1 MTHLSPIL
9 VIRRSLTHRWR
20 QAAAL
25 AAAFAIAVAVL
36 AGALIIGDSMR
47 ASLGRLL
54 LSRLGETELAATPG
68 RLFPA
73 DLAGRLNG
81 RLGSPAAVC
90 TLRVQASLR
99 TGEESPPIPGFTLL
113 GVDADFQRLFPD
125 SPLPRLAGR
134 QVAISQ
140 STARQYGLKTG
151 DDLVILL
158 PRSPGQADAT
168 LFSQRRADQ
177 VLRPMRLQVASIL
190 DDAGPAGFSLA
201 QDQQLPRNLLMDRRA
216 LAEAIGQP
224 AAGNLLLITAQA
236 AKSASVQL
244 ALQQTLTLADLGLR
258 LQAGDSSIYVQDAG
272 LLLSESSVSAAM
284 ALAKGMDAPAET
296 TSVYL
301 AMTIADPSRQTS
313 AAYAMVAG
321 RSGDDVP
328 DGQIDITQWL
338 AEDLAAAPGDAI
350 TLDYLVPAAD
360 GSYSTA
366 SLNLKVRGIVPIPDR
381 QMVPELEG
389 ISTAKRIDTWD
400 VPFPVDLAK
409 VKPRDDL
416 YWDQYGPSPKAFLA
430 LSAMRAMWHA
440 ASPGDARW
448 ITGVRVQ
455 TPASRD
461 QQGTQAALA
470 EGLPRLLP
478 ADKTGFDLR
487 PVRQQAITASQG
499 SADFGILFASMSFF
513 IVISAG
519 AMVATLVRLG
529 VQQRSGELGL
539 MLACGVSRRKTVLM
553 LGGELTLT
561 LLVGL
566 AVGLALAVGYA
577 WTVLRL
583 LASGRG
589 MPWSVPDLRLYAEP
603 ATLAA
608 ASVACLLGGMAC
620 AAMAMRGVLQQPAAR
635 LLSGAPAANTGT
647 KPRKAFLARMLAI
660 LALAAGVVCLFL
672 PKWNPHISATDAFF
686 PAGGLLLIAGL
697 ACFRAVVSNVG
708 WHASI
713 GRPRESWYRRAGS
726 IARRGEKEPTVGGR
740 PTEDL
745 TFRSLIATNLAA
757 RPLRSL
763 LTAGLFASA
772 SFILIGVALYRPTA
786 GAMSLADRS
795 SPSGG
800 YAMKLTLMVPPGYDL
815 STQTG
820 RRKLGFT
827 AQDEPSWQGVDVQSL
842 VQAGEGDV
850 SCLNLARPAGARI
863 LGIDARFIARGGF
876 TVHTLN
882 PSSQPW
888 QILTQLGPDG
898 VIPIFGDAESMQWIL
913 KRSIGEV
920 FDLPRP
926 GGSPL
931 RVQLAGVVEGGLFS
945 GEVLMARENFAREF
959 PQAARPTVF
968 LLDIPVS
975 SLDAVRQSLLRTL
988 GDFGVSAEPV
998 ETILDRVLGV
1008 QRLYMSIF
1016 LLLGGLGLALGS
1028 VGQVAILLR
1037 QAFERRRE
1045 LAILLAQG
1053 FTRRRVGLLLAGEQ
1067 ATLLLAGLLI
1077 GSASAII
1084 AALAV
1089 MDHPAL
1095 GAMAL
1100 SMALIGAVGCVAT
1113 LCAIPL
1119 AVPRDALRALRQE

>member
-1 MTHLSPIL
+1 MTHLSSIL

-20 QAAAL
+20 HAAAL

-47 ASLGRLL
+47 ASLARLL
-54 LSRLGETELAATPG
+54 LSRLGQTELAATPG

-81 RLGSPAAVC
+81 RLGSLAAVC
-90 TLRVQASLR
+90 TLQVQASLR

-113 GVDADFQRLFPD
+113 GVDADFQRLFPG
-125 SPLPRLAGR
+125 STLPRLAGR
-134 QVAISQ
+134 QVAISR

-158 PRSPGQADAT
+158 PRSPGAADAT

-177 VLRPMRLQVASIL
+177 VLRPMRLQVGFIL
-190 DDAGPAGFSLA
+190 DDAGPVGFSLA
-201 QDQQLPRNLLMDRRA
+201 QDQQIPRNLLMDRRA

-224 AAGNLLLITAQA
+224 AAGNLLLIGARA
-236 AKSASVQL
+236 DKSASVEL
-244 ALQQTLTLADLGLR
+244 ALKQTLTMADLGLR

-284 ALAKGMDAPAET
+284 TSGKAMDAPAET

-301 AMTIADPSRQTS
+301 AMAIADPSRKTS

-328 DGQIDITQWL
+328 EGQIDLTRWL
-338 AEDLAAAPGDAI
+338 AEDLAAAPGDAV

-360 GSYSTA
+360 GGYSTA
-366 SLNLKVRGIVPIPDR
+366 SLNLKVRRIVPIPDR

-409 VKPRDDL
+409 VKPRDDA
-416 YWDQYGPSPKAFLA
+416 YWDQYGPSPKAFVA
-430 LSAMRAMWHA
+430 MSAMREMWHA
-440 ASPGDARW
+440 ASPGDVRW

-455 TPASRD
+455 SPASRD
-461 QQGTQAALA
+461 QQGTQAAIA

-478 ADKTGFDLR
+478 PNKTGFDLR
-487 PVRQQAITASQG
+487 PVRQQAMIASQG
-499 SADFGILFASMSFF
+499 SADFGMLFASMSFF

-539 MLACGVSRRKTVLM
+539 MLACGVSRTKTVLM

-566 AVGLALAVGYA
+566 GVGLALAVGYA
-577 WTVLRL
+577 WAVLHL
-583 LASGRG
+583 LASGQG
-589 MPWSVPDLRLYAEP
+589 MPWSVPDLRPYAEP

-608 ASVACLLGGMAC
+608 APVACLLGGMAC
-620 AAMAMRGVLQQPAAR
+620 AAMALRGVLRQPAAR
-635 LLSGAPAANTGT
+635 LLSGAPVADIGA
-647 KPRKAFLARMLAI
+647 KPRKAFLARLLAI
-660 LALAAGVVCLFL
+660 LALAGGIACLLL
-672 PKWNPHISATDAFF
+672 PKWNSRVTPTDAFF
-686 PAGGLLLIAGL
+686 LAGGLLLIAGL
-697 ACFRAVVSNVG
+697 AWFRAVIFS
-708 WHASI
+708 ASI
-713 GRPRESWYRRAGS
+713 G
-726 IARRGEKEPTVGGR
+726 T
-740 PTEDL
+740 PTEAL
-745 TFRSLIATNLAA
+745 TVRTLIATNLAA

-786 GAMSLADRS
+786 DAMPLADRS

-800 YAMKLTLMVPPGYDL
+800 YAMRLTLMVPPGYDL
-815 STQTG
+815 STAAG

-827 AQDEPSWQGVDVQSL
+827 AEDEPLWQGVEVQSL
-842 VQAGEGDV
+842 LQAGEGDV

-876 TVHTLN
+876 TVHTPK
-882 PSSQPW
+882 PSAEPW
-888 QILTQLGPDG
+888 RVLTQPGPDG
-898 VIPIFGDAESMQWIL
+898 AIPIFGDAESMQWIL
-913 KRSIGEV
+913 KRSVGEV

-926 GGSPL
+926 GGAPL
-931 RVQLAGVVEGGLFS
+931 RVQLAGVVQGGLFS
-945 GEVLMARENFAREF
+945 GEVLMARDNFAREF

-975 SLDAVRQSLLRTL
+975 RLDAVRQSLLRTL

-1016 LLLGGLGLALGS
+1016 LLLGGLGLGLGS

-1077 GSASAII
+1077 GSGSAII

-1089 MDHPAL
+1089 MEHPAL

-1100 SMALIGAVGCVAT
+1100 SMTLIGAVGCLAT